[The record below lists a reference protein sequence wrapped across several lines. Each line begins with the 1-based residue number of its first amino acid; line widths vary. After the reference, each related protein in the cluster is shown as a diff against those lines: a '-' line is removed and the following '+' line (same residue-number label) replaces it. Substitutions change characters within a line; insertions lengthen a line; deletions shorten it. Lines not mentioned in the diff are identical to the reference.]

1 MKILCA
7 LFFETKIVKF
17 PDGMFM
23 YFEKNKTE
31 SRKIKDDT
39 TNSKMKILMNK
50 AANVTRKA
58 GLIRKIKNLT
68 YYYYSFHSMTK
79 YLTEASE
86 RRVFIQT
93 TFDSVL
99 QHGSG
104 SMSAQVWS
112 DWWHCV
118 HSKEQKEINVG
129 TCSVGFLHS
138 TQFRTPTFSRV
149 NLNSTVSFCRSLFL
163 ETLPELNQRYIFL
176 AVLYPP
182 KLIWRLIIIW
192 EYPVGT

>member
-68 YYYYSFHSMTK
+68 YDYYSFHSMTK

-104 SMSAQVWS
+104 SMSAQV
-112 DWWHCV
+112 
-118 HSKEQKEINVG
+118 
-129 TCSVGFLHS
+129 
-138 TQFRTPTFSRV
+138 
-149 NLNSTVSFCRSLFL
+149 
-163 ETLPELNQRYIFL
+163 
-176 AVLYPP
+176 
-182 KLIWRLIIIW
+182 
-192 EYPVGT
+192 